1 MKQLDL
7 KHEPVT
13 QLDLK
18 HEPVTLASVNVT
30 LTKTWEPDETT

>member
-30 LTKTWEPDETT
+30 LTKTWEPDETA